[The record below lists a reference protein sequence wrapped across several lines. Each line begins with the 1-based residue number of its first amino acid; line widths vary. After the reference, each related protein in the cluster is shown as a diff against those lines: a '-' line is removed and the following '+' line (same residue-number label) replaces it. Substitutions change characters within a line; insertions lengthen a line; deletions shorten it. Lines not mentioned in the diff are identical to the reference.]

1 MKMLTPLLHRRRKAA
16 QALADTN
23 DVLAGAGDAIERNR
37 QIYGTRLLVRGIL
50 WMSLYGISRGL
61 LALDI
66 EPAAARVTVALLPT
80 PFFVWWLWTW
90 MEGVSRMDELERRI
104 ELEALA
110 FAFPLAVIL
119 LMTLGLLDV
128 AVELNPNDFSLRHV
142 WAMMPVLYYLGLW
155 RAKRRYA

>member
-1 MKMLTPLLHRRRKAA
+1 MLTPLLHRKRKAA
-16 QALADTN
+16 QQA
-23 DVLAGAGDAIERNR
+23 LAGANDVIGSAGDALERNR

-61 LALDI
+61 LALDVQ
-66 EPAAARVTVALLPT
+66 PAAARVAVALLPT

-90 MEGVSRMDELERRI
+90 MDGVSKMDELERRI

-110 FAFPLAVIL
+110 LAFPLAVIL
-119 LMTLGLLDV
+119 LMTLGLLDT
-128 AVELNPNDFSLRHV
+128 AIGLNPDDFSLRHV
-142 WAMMPVLYYLGLW
+142 WAMMPVLYYFGLW

>member
-1 MKMLTPLLHRRRKAA
+1 MLIPWLHRKRMAA
-16 QALADTN
+16 QALAESK
-23 DVLAGAGDAIERNR
+23 DVIGSAGDALERSR

-66 EPAAARVTVALLPT
+66 HPAAARVAVALLPT

-90 MEGVSRMDELERRI
+90 MDGVTHMDELERRI

-110 FAFPLAVIL
+110 FAFPFAVIL

-128 AVELNPNDFSLRHV
+128 AIAPNPNDVSLRHV
-142 WAMMPVLYYLGLW
+142 WAMMPILYYFGLW
-155 RAKRRYA
+155 RAKRRYE